1 MGQRLNRCL
10 DVPVAL
16 PPLRRRLLLL
26 FIMLFLWLYM
36 FYSCAGSCA
45 GLAARGSPAP
55 PRAAPPG
62 EPGEESSL
70 EEQRAAPD
78 AASPISSFF
87 NGSGTKRLPQAIII
101 GVKKGGTRALLEFL
115 RVHPDEYFEYVFLLS
130 VYRNA
135 KGAEM
140 ETLKPDGSCEVANCN
155 LFVVLKLPPGKSD

>member
-45 GLAARGSPAP
+45 GLATRGSPAP
-55 PRAAPPG
+55 PRAAPPLPQLLPPAPG

-101 GVKKGGTRALLEFL
+101 GVKKGGTRALLEAI
-115 RVHPDEYFEYVFLLS
+115 RAHPDVRAVGTEPHFFDRNYEKGLEW
-130 VYRNA
+130 YR
-135 KGAEM
+135 
-140 ETLKPDGSCEVANCN
+140 
-155 LFVVLKLPPGKSD
+155 